1 MPSLTEP
8 EALGLFPITR
18 AELVHWKAGGALAA
32 VLDPHRGELF
42 DQLQLETLVGARRV
56 AEREAIEREVAAR
69 LATSSVPSHWDKL
82 STLFTGLG
90 SLAALV
96 AIFVAGVQFNRTRQA
111 LLADNEYRV
120 WSDVLEA
127 AEHTRESQHPS
138 NWSGINDRVVSAKVM
153 FDANNLSQPTWKRI
167 VTAAC
172 PDEQTMAALTG
183 ADDLKKIC
191 REASR

>member
-1 MPSLTEP
+1 MPSLTEH

-18 AELVHWKAGGALAA
+18 AELVHWKASGAIAA
-32 VLDPHRGELF
+32 VMDPHRGELF
-42 DQLQLETLVGARRV
+42 DQVQLETLVSERRV
-56 AEREAIEREVAAR
+56 AEREAIEREVATR
-69 LATSSVPSHWDKL
+69 LNTSNVTSHWEKL

-90 SLAALV
+90 SLAALI

-120 WSDVLEA
+120 WTDVLEA
-127 AEHTRESQHPS
+127 AEHAKEGKDPS
-138 NWSGINDRVVSAKVM
+138 NWAGINDRVMSAKVM
-153 FDANNLSQPTWKRI
+153 LDAKNLSQPTWKRI

-172 PDEQTMAALTG
+172 PDDQTMDLLTG

-191 REASR
+191 GEASR